1 MLSARLTVV
10 QVLGMFQVGIQ
21 ITEFQAGEDPT
32 TWIQH
37 PLTLTLT
44 DEEMQEDSLYIILRA
59 ISLWSEM
66 TITE

>member
-1 MLSARLTVV
+1 MISARLTVV

-37 PLTLTLT
+37 PPTLTLT